1 MLEHRPSIKYFL
13 ELRTDAGDYLLENS
27 RDYTF
32 QRVSCKRQNFF
43 VYLSRGGS
51 SLGAKG
57 LESRGAHQ
65 VTRRPACPD
74 SHLDRLCY
82 FDDNQIYLLNIIPL
96 HQPHQ
101 CLGCGG
107 PFDFLPSE
115 QWPGDRME
123 SGRMRRRDP
132 NGERQPRSQKG
143 CGLVHHSVWKIIFK
157 ITLYVRAYSKSLRHY
172 YTSCFRI
179 LFYLL

>member
-1 MLEHRPSIKYFL
+1 MLVIISWKIHGITLFKECRVNVKIFL
-13 ELRTDAGDYLLENS
+13 CTSAEEALPLEQKVWRAEERIRWHAAQPART
-27 RDYTF
+27 
-32 QRVSCKRQNFF
+32 
-43 VYLSRGGS
+43 
-51 SLGAKG
+51 
-57 LESRGAHQ
+57 
-65 VTRRPACPD
+65 VTWTYCGK
-74 SHLDRLCY
+74 CY
-82 FDDNQIYLLNIIPL
+82 FDDNRINLLNNILPL
-96 HQPHQ
+96 HPPHQ

-115 QWPGDRME
+115 QWPGDQME

-143 CGLVHHSVWKIIFK
+143 CGLVHHSVWKIVFK

>member
-82 FDDNQIYLLNIIPL
+82 FDDNRIIYLIVYLCINLISVL
-96 HQPHQ
+96 DVEALLTSCQV
-101 CLGCGG
+101 
-107 PFDFLPSE
+107 
-115 QWPGDRME
+115 
-123 SGRMRRRDP
+123 
-132 NGERQPRSQKG
+132 NN
-143 CGLVHHSVWKIIFK
+143 GLVTRWSQGG
-157 ITLYVRAYSKSLRHY
+157 
-172 YTSCFRI
+172 
-179 LFYLL
+179 